1 MPYIP
6 KQYDSAQLFAKNYPD
21 IGNIVQPDDKMRCRA
36 YALYEDFYYNRPET
50 FRVTIRG
57 TSDTEI
63 YLPST
68 KKIVNSTARFLA
80 VDFNYTLTGDS
91 GLTPL
96 FNNLFD
102 REEIPK
108 KHVRGKRSYLTRG
121 DQMWYIT
128 ADDRKMPGERLKLN
142 TIHPS
147 SVFRIEDPDDP
158 FRVIGY
164 HIVDLVRDPR
174 EPVGKPTPKKIARR
188 QTYRKVG
195 NAITFEVIGFELGCW
210 DDRYLAQDKLKPVWR
225 YVPEKVLPE
234 EITTLPIYHI
244 PNDEPEGS
252 SWGMSQVSGIE
263 YLINALNQSM
273 TYEDLALVLQG
284 LGVYVTTA
292 PPPTD
297 PNTKKPT
304 KYKMH
309 PGNVIEIGEG
319 DSFQRVTGV
328 ASVQPWQEHMKSMD
342 AWASIGL
349 PDMATGQVD
358 VQTAES
364 GIARLLKM
372 GPVIAENEDKELAI
386 SGKWKQ
392 IGYDLIGQWIPA
404 FEQRGLTGTFKPTF
418 GDPMPVD
425 RSAFV
430 QERIDLWTID
440 AITTEQLIDDLV
452 SIGYKRVAAERLYEQ
467 MKKKADMAAGTM
479 FDQEAGAD
487 SPNLTDALGDS
498 NASEEEA

>member
-6 KQYDSAQLFAKNYPD
+6 KQYDSAELFAKNYPD
-21 IGNIVQPDDKMRCRA
+21 IGNIIQPEDKLRCRA
-36 YALYEDFYYNRPET
+36 YNLYDDFYYNRPET

-57 TSDTEI
+57 SSDTEI

-68 KKIVNSTARFLA
+68 KKIVDSTARFLA
-80 VDFNYTLTGDS
+80 VDFNYTIS
-91 GLTPL
+91 GSDGLRQL
-96 FNNLFD
+96 FANLFD

-121 DQMWYIT
+121 DMMWYIT
-128 ADDRKMPGERLKLN
+128 ADDRKLPGERLSLN

-147 SVFRIEDPDDP
+147 SVFRIEDPDNP

-174 EPVGKPTPKKIARR
+174 EPDPKTPKKVARR

-195 NAITFEVIGFELGCW
+195 NRISTECIGFELGAW
-210 DDRYLAQDKLKPVWR
+210 DDRYLPKDKLKPVWQWLAER
-225 YVPEKVLPE
+225 LLPQ
-234 EITTLPIYHI
+234 EISSLPVYHI
-244 PNDEPEGS
+244 PNNEPDGS
-252 SWGMSQVSGIE
+252 TWGMSQVAGVE

-273 TYEDLALVLQG
+273 TYEDLSLVLQG

-297 PNTKKPT
+297 PTTKKPT
-304 KYKMH
+304 KYKLH
-309 PGNVIEIGEG
+309 PGNVVEIGEG
-319 DSFQRVTGV
+319 DTFQRVTGV
-328 ASVQPWQEHMKSMD
+328 ASVQPFQEHLKLLD
-342 AWASIGL
+342 QWATIGL
-349 PDMATGQVD
+349 PDMATGVVD

-372 GPVIAENEDKELAI
+372 GPIIAENEDKELGI

-392 IGYDLIGQWIPA
+392 IGYDLIRQWIPA
-404 FEQRGLTGTFKPTF
+404 FEQKGLAGEFKPTF

-440 AITTEQLIDDLV
+440 AITTDQLIEDLET
-452 SIGYKRVAAERLYEQ
+452 IGYKKVDAEKLYEQ
-467 MKKKADMAAGTM
+467 MAKKADMAAGTM
-479 FDQEAGAD
+479 FNQEQGAG
-487 SPNLTDALGDS
+487 SPNLVDTLGGS
-498 NASEEEA
+498 GGP

>member
-21 IGNIVQPDDKMRCRA
+21 IGNVIQPDDKMRCRA
-36 YALYEDFYYNRPET
+36 YALYDDFYYNRPET

-68 KKIVNSTARFLA
+68 RKIVDSTARFLA
-80 VDFNYTLTGDS
+80 VDFNYTITGDS
-91 GLTPL
+91 GLLPL
-96 FNNLFD
+96 FDSLFA

-121 DQMWYIT
+121 DQVYYIT
-128 ADDRKMPGERLKLN
+128 ADDRKPRGERLSLN

-147 SVFRIEDPDDP
+147 SVFRIEDLDNP
-158 FRVIGY
+158 FRVVGY

-174 EPVGKPTPKKIARR
+174 ELDPKTPKKIARR
-188 QTYRKVG
+188 QTYRKVNG
-195 NAITFEVIGFELGCW
+195 RITTECIGFELGAW
-210 DDRYLAQDKLKPVWR
+210 DDRYLSKDKLKPVWQYLKER
-225 YVPEKVLPE
+225 ELPE
-234 EITTLPIYHI
+234 EITQLPVYHI

-252 SWGMSQVSGIE
+252 SWGMSQVAGVE

-309 PGNVIEIGEG
+309 PGNVIEIGT
-319 DSFQRVTGV
+319 DDTFQRVTGV

-342 AWASIGL
+342 AWATIGL

-372 GPVIAENEDKELAI
+372 GPIIAENEDKELAI
-386 SGKWKQ
+386 SGKWTQ

-404 FEQRGLTGTFKPTF
+404 FEQSGLTGTFKPTF

-440 AITTEQLIDDLV
+440 AITTEQLIEDLV
-452 SIGYKRVAAERLYEQ
+452 SIGYKKVAAEKLYEQ
-467 MKKKADMAAGTM
+467 MQKKADMAAGTM
-479 FDQEAGAD
+479 FNQEDGAT
-487 SPNLTDALGDS
+487 SSNLTDTLGDS
-498 NASEEEA
+498 NGQEETA

>member
-21 IGNIVQPDDKMRCRA
+21 IGNIVEPEDKLRVRA
-36 YALYEDFYYNRPET
+36 YNLYDDFYYNRPET

-57 TSDTEI
+57 SSDTEI

-68 KKIVNSTARFLA
+68 RKIVDGTARFLA
-80 VDFNYTLTGDS
+80 VDFNYTVNGND
-91 GLTPL
+91 GLRKL
-96 FNNLFD
+96 FADLFD

-108 KHVRGKRSYLTRG
+108 KHVRSKRSYLTRG

-128 ADDRKMPGERLKLN
+128 ADDRKPPGERLSLN
-142 TIHPS
+142 TIHPQ
-147 SVFRIEDPDDP
+147 SVFRIEDPNNP

-174 EPVGKPTPKKIARR
+174 EPDPKTPKRIARR
-188 QTYRKVG
+188 QTYRKTPYG
-195 NAITFEVIGFELGCW
+195 ITTEAIGFELGCW
-210 DDRYLAQDKLKPVWR
+210 DDRYLPKDKLKPVWEWMKER
-225 YVPEKVLPE
+225 LLPQP
-234 EITTLPIYHI
+234 ISSLPVYHV
-244 PNDEPEGS
+244 PNDEPDGS
-252 SWGMSQVSGIE
+252 SWGMSQVAGVE

-297 PNTKKPT
+297 PTTKKPT
-304 KYKMH
+304 KYKLH
-309 PGNVIEIGEG
+309 PGNVIEMGEG
-319 DSFQRVTGV
+319 DTFQRVTGV
-328 ASVQPWQEHMKSMD
+328 ASVQPWQDHMKAMD
-342 AWASIGL
+342 QWATIGL

-372 GPVIAENEDKELAI
+372 GPIIAENEDKELAI

-392 IGYDLIGQWIPA
+392 IGYDLIRQWFPA
-404 FEQRGLTGTFKPTF
+404 FEKTDGTGTFKPTF

-440 AITTEQLIDDLV
+440 AITTEQLISDLE
-452 SIGYKRVAAERLYEQ
+452 SIGYKKVDAEKLYEQ
-467 MKKKADMAAGTM
+467 MKKKADMASGSMFEQDAG
-479 FDQEAGAD
+479 
-487 SPNLTDALGDS
+487 SPNLIDTLGNSDGPQET
-498 NASEEEA
+498 A